1 MVGFKSDTEACG
13 IYAMTPGGGT
23 RPLVEG
29 LGRLDGLYQ
38 AKSGELLVT
47 DWDSGSL
54 SLWSEKDGL
63 QELAGGF
70 SGPADFAAVPNEAGT
85 LVVVPD
91 LVKSE
96 LDRKSTRLNSSH

>member
-1 MVGFKSDTEACG
+1 MIRRPPRSTRTATLVP
-13 IYAMTPGGGT
+13 YTPLF
-23 RPLVEG
+23 RAEG

-47 DWDSGSL
+47 DWDAGSL

-96 LDRKSTRLNSSH
+96 LRLIKLGE